1 MFDPT
6 SFEKKDHIQDE
17 FSSLIGEVAEKSN
30 SMSCD
35 IGEEKLVDKLEN
47 SFVPVAW
54 PSVGFCF

>member
-6 SFEKKDHIQDE
+6 SFEKKGSVQNE

-35 IGEEKLVDKLEN
+35 GEENLVDKLEN